1 MSSAQVH
8 PSALIEADVEI
19 GAGTAVWDNV
29 HVRRGAQIGRRCI
42 IGEKTYIAA
51 GVVIGDFC
59 KVNANVYL
67 CAGVQLGDGV
77 MVAAHTVFTNDAKP
91 RATDPEVT
99 GLLSSEPPATM
110 PRTVVTRGASIG
122 ANCTIGPGVTLG
134 AWCMVGMG
142 SVVTRDVAA
151 HTLVVGSPARPVGK
165 VCRCGAVLARVAPDG
180 TMPRGP
186 HLCECGLRV
195 E

>member
-1 MSSAQVH
+1 MSDVQVH
-8 PSALIEADVEI
+8 PTALIEADVVI

-29 HVRRGAQIGRRCI
+29 HVRPGARIGRRCI
-42 IGEKTYIAA
+42 IGEKAYIAA
-51 GVVIGDFC
+51 GVVIGDLC
-59 KVNANVYL
+59 KVNAGVYL

-77 MVAAHTVFTNDAKP
+77 MVAAHTVFTNDATP
-91 RATDPEVT
+91 RATDPGVT
-99 GLLSSEPPATM
+99 DLLSSEPSATM
-110 PRTVVTRGASIG
+110 PRTFVTRGASIG

-151 HTLVVGSPARPVGK
+151 HTLVVGNPARPVGK
-165 VCRCGAVLARVAPDG
+165 VCRCGAVLARVGPDG
-180 TMPRGP
+180 TLPRGP
-186 HLCECGLRV
+186 HRCECGVRI